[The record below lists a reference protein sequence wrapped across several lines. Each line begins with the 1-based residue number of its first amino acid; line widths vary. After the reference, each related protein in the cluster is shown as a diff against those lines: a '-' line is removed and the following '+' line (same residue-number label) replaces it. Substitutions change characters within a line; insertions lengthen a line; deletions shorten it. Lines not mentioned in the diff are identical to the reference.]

1 MVKKIFKF
9 VIACLIYL
17 QIIQLVILIVIR
29 LPLLIVNPLG
39 YLLIIS
45 ANTLYLW
52 VFSIIY
58 RFKLSDQKDLNNLFW
73 KLPFN
78 ISQYVGLKPKLEYKY
93 YLYYFI
99 FTLLLNAEPL
109 RFIKQNPAIETFF
122 NISGL
127 ISLIIF
133 FSKRSNDKKSKK
145 SI

>member
-73 KLPFN
+73 KLPFK
-78 ISQYVGLKPKLEYKY
+78 ISQYVGLKPKSKRKHF
-93 YLYYFI
+93 LYYFF
-99 FTLLLNAEPL
+99 FTILFSGTTGYLKLEYSVFND
-109 RFIKQNPAIETFF
+109 IF
-122 NISGL
+122 NITGV
-127 ISLIIF
+127 ISLGVF
-133 FSKRSNDKKSKK
+133 LLWRQTKNKS
-145 SI
+145 

>member
-73 KLPFN
+73 KLPFK
-78 ISQYVGLKPKLEYKY
+78 ISQYVGLKVKLKSKYFIYYFFFTILFSGTTGYLKLEYSV
-93 YLYYFI
+93 FNDI
-99 FTLLLNAEPL
+99 
-109 RFIKQNPAIETFF
+109 F
-122 NISGL
+122 NITGV
-127 ISLIIF
+127 ISLGVF
-133 FSKRSNDKKSKK
+133 LLWRQTKNKS
-145 SI
+145 